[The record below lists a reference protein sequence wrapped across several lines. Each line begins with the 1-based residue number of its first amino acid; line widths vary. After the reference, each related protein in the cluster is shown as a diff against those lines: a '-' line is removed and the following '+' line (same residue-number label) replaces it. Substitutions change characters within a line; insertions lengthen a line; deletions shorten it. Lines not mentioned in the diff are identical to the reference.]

1 MKTSARN
8 SKTQRSTVIMKTT
21 IGNSRTQRT
30 ATTKEDAS
38 TASRGISDS
47 LWTMAP
53 VSSGKDP
60 LEGTDTATSATI
72 GGDAA
77 GHTVTATI
85 TAAPRASATS
95 RPVSR
100 EKKKLPV
107 KAIVGSIVGGIF
119 GVLFLVIVFRILQ
132 RQLYKYQERRR
143 QHDGNIDVD
152 GFLAGGR
159 KGPKMTKVARFRTPL
174 EMAEER
180 AAREGT
186 GGVRRFELA

>member
-1 MKTSARN
+1 M
-8 SKTQRSTVIMKTT
+8 
-21 IGNSRTQRT
+21 
-30 ATTKEDAS
+30 KEDAAM
-38 TASRGISDS
+38 ASRGISDS
-47 LWTMAP
+47 LRTMAP
-53 VSSGKDP
+53 VSSSKDP
-60 LEGTDTATSATI
+60 LEGTDTATSAT
-72 GGDAA
+72 
-77 GHTVTATI
+77 
-85 TAAPRASATS
+85 SQ
-95 RPVSR
+95 PVSR

-107 KAIVGSIVGGIF
+107 KAIVGSIVGSIF
-119 GVLFLVIVFRILQ
+119 GLLFLIIVFRILQ